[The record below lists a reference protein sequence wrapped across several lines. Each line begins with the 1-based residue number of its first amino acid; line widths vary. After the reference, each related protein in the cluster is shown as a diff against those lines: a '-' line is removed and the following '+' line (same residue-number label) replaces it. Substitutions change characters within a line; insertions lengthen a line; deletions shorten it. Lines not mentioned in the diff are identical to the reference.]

1 MVFAVIKEEAQVEP
15 SPLPTP
21 SPSPPSYSQTL
32 PTRIHA
38 NPRPAQPAPLSQT
51 TPSDAQR
58 ANDIA
63 YARQCAERMRLMHLA
78 KAVYPSPSTAASS
91 SSNDDHSVR
100 ISRYQIDLER
110 TEGNQKFV
118 KRVSVIIP
126 GDMSMTKR
134 ERSTPHAVPSRQQRP
149 LPRLTFLPPPSYYR
163 NSQSTASSSRR
174 LSLPS
179 LRSLSLLPPPAPTPP
194 YRSAAQSSPPTTS
207 TPRGPLVP
215 SLLPLQDP
223 ALSSQLLQRRRAALT
238 LRHSQSPH
246 AVAAEHTPRRQKRR
260 LSCLDEADVDD
271 ESSPER
277 AKRLAAVVELD
288 ETTKV
293 SLGARRGKAV
303 EPLVLV

>member
-1 MVFAVIKEEAQVEP
+1 MVFAIVKEEAQEEP

-21 SPSPPSYSQTL
+21 SPSPPSYSQPL
-32 PTRIHA
+32 PTRLHA

-51 TPSDAQR
+51 TSGTPSDAQR

-100 ISRYQIDLER
+100 ISRYHIDLER

-118 KRVSVIIP
+118 RKVSVIIP

-149 LPRLTFLPPPSYYR
+149 LPRLTFLPPPFYYR
-163 NSQSTASSSRR
+163 GSQSTAPSSRR

-179 LRSLSLLPPPAPTPP
+179 LRSLSLLPPRAPTPP
-194 YRSAAQSSPPTTS
+194 YRSAAQSSPTTS

-223 ALSSQLLQRRRAALT
+223 ALSSQLLQRRRAAVT

-246 AVAAEHTPRRQKRR
+246 ALAAEHTPRRQKRT
-260 LSCLDEADVDD
+260 LSCLDDEA
-271 ESSPER
+271 SPER

-293 SLGARRGKAV
+293 SSLGARRGKAV